1 MNKTNNTIKKRTVVI
16 PQGLGHCASTA
27 GGLGL
32 ISGWGTKALQ
42 TAAEKNK
49 QKWAEDLKGIFPKKT
64 YRWLTGI

>member
-1 MNKTNNTIKKRTVVI
+1 MNKPNNPIKKRTVVI

-42 TAAEKNK
+42 TAA
-49 QKWAEDLKGIFPKKT
+49 KKT
-64 YRWLTGI
+64 NRNGQKTSKAFFQRRRTDG